1 MTASAKLV
9 LADGTIY
16 AGTPYAATGTV
27 FGQLVFDTTMT
38 GYQHSLTNPA
48 NAHTLLVFTFPHIGN
63 VGVNDADAESDTYW
77 PAGVVIREPARVRS
91 NWQSERNLDTEL
103 TAAGVVGIAGIDTR
117 ALTRHI
123 AEAGQIVAGIFAG
136 DDAEASDA
144 ELVAQVRQGSK
155 PATPQLLDRVTT
167 GTAYEVTADNP
178 KHTVALID
186 LGVRRATI
194 NQLVGRGNTV
204 KVLPASATIDDV
216 TAANVDGV
224 VFSSGP
230 GNPAETAAQIELA
243 TALLDAKTPVL
254 GIGLGHQIIARALGY
269 DTVLM
274 AKAQRGPNQPVYDVA
289 SGQSIITTQNHEF
302 AVIAP
307 QGTATAP
314 HATYGEV
321 TVTQYSLNDKS
332 VEALRAEGLPVI
344 TVQYYPENT
353 AVAVDEAHPVFDTFA
368 TLMATGN

>member
-1 MTASAKLV
+1 MSASAKLV

-16 AGTPYAATGTV
+16 AGTTYAATGSV

-48 NAHTLLVFTFPHIGN
+48 NAHTLMVFTFPHIGN
-63 VGVNDADAESDTYW
+63 VGVNDAEAESDTYW

-91 NWQSERNLDTEL
+91 NWQSERDLDADL

-123 AEAGQIVAGIFAG
+123 ANAGQVAAGIFAG
-136 DDAEASDA
+136 DDAEAPDA
-144 ELVAQVRQGSK
+144 ELVAKVREWSK
-155 PATPQLLDRVTT
+155 PATEQLLAEVTT
-167 GTAYEVTADNP
+167 GTAYEVAATNP
-178 KHTVALID
+178 QHTVALID

-194 NQLVGRGNTV
+194 TQLVERGNTV

-230 GNPAETAAQIELA
+230 GNPADATAQIELA
-243 TALLDAKTPVL
+243 TALLDAKTPLL
-254 GIGLGHQIIARALGY
+254 GIGLGHQILARALGY
-269 DTVLM
+269 ETVLM
-274 AKAQRGPNQPVYDVA
+274 GQAQRGPNQPVYDVA
-289 SGQSIITTQNHEF
+289 SGQSIITTQNHEY
-302 AVIAP
+302 AVVAP
-307 QGTATAP
+307 QGTAPAP
-314 HATYGEV
+314 NATYGEV
-321 TVTQYSLNDKS
+321 TVTQYSLNNKS
-332 VEALRAEGLPVI
+332 VEALRAEVLPVL

-353 AVAVDEAHPVFDTFA
+353 AVAVDEAHPVFDAFA
-368 TLMATGN
+368 ALMTTGN

>member
-1 MTASAKLV
+1 MSTSAKLV

-16 AGTPYAATGTV
+16 AGTTYAATGSV
-27 FGQLVFDTTMT
+27 FGQLIFDTTMT

-48 NAHTLLVFTFPHIGN
+48 NASTLLVFTFPHIGN
-63 VGVNDADAESDTYW
+63 VGVNDAEAESDTYW

-91 NWQSERNLDTEL
+91 NWQSERDLDTEL

-123 AEAGQIVAGIFAG
+123 AGAGQVAAGIFAG
-136 DDAEASDA
+136 DDADA
-144 ELVAQVRQGSK
+144 PDADLVAKVQAWSK
-155 PATPQLLDRVTT
+155 PATEQLLAKVTT
-167 GTAYEVTADNP
+167 GTAYEVAADHP
-178 KHTVALID
+178 QRTVALID

-194 NQLVGRGNTV
+194 NQLVQRGNTV
-204 KVLPASATIDDV
+204 KVLPATATIDDI

-230 GNPAETAAQIELA
+230 GNPAEATTQIELA
-243 TALLDAKTPVL
+243 TALLDAKTPLL

-269 DTVLM
+269 DTVLLDH
-274 AKAQRGPNQPVYDVA
+274 AQRGPNQPVYDVA
-289 SGQSIITTQNHEF
+289 SGQSLITTQNHEY
-302 AVIAP
+302 AVVAP

-314 HATYGEV
+314 NATYGEV

-332 VEALRAEGLPVI
+332 VEALRAAALPVV

-353 AVAVDEAHPVFDTFA
+353 AVAVDEAHPVFDAFA
-368 TLMATGN
+368 SLMATGN